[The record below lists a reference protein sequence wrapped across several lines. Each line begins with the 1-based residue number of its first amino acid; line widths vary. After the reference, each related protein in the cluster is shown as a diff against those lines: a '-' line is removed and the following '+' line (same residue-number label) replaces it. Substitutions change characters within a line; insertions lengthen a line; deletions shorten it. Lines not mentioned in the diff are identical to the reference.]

1 MDNKNLGVLGRTTKV
16 LLNTDTSKLAVRYKG
31 HLEFLEIHHGR
42 KFMIDRAKAYL
53 TIAERYSLMQYFE
66 PLRFVKSDKNGFPS
80 KIHYFK
86 RYLRGDIN
94 QRSAALS
101 VLRIVED
108 MRLPISK
115 I

>member
-1 MDNKNLGVLGRTTKV
+1 MTNKNSGVLGRTTKV
-16 LLNTDTSKLAVRYKG
+16 LLDTDVTTLMEKYKQHLD
-31 HLEFLEIHHGR
+31 HLECHKGR
-42 KFMIDRAKAYL
+42 RYMIQRAKEYL
-53 TIAERYSLMQYFE
+53 SVSERYALHQPFE
-66 PLRFVKSDKNGFPS
+66 PLSFTKSGKSGYPS

-86 RYLRGDIN
+86 AYLRGSVKQ
-94 QRSAALS
+94 QRAALS